1 MANQL
6 GEPAADLQMLDT
18 SGKSVS
24 LYGIKAPF
32 TFITF
37 WDPNC
42 GHCKETVPRI
52 DSIYQAKWKAHG
64 VKLIG
69 VNIDEGANESW
80 KKYIREHN
88 LGEWVNIY
96 QSVKVKEDEAKRGV
110 ANFRQ
115 LYDVF
120 KTPTLY
126 LLDSQKRIIGKM
138 LSIEQFDDVIQAKIK
153 SSPALK

>member
-1 MANQL
+1 M
-6 GEPAADLQMLDT
+6 
-18 SGKSVS
+18 S
-24 LYGIKAPF
+24 LYVIKAPF
-32 TFITF
+32 TVSTF
-37 WDPNC
+37 WEPNC
-42 GHCKETVPRI
+42 GHCEETGPRI
-52 DSIYQAKWKAHG
+52 DSIYQAKWKAQG
-64 VKLIG
+64 VKLVG

-88 LGEWVNIY
+88 LAEWVNIF
-96 QSVKVKEDEAKRGV
+96 QPVKVKEDEAKRGV

-138 LSIEQFDDVIQAKIK
+138 LSIEQFDDVIQAK
-153 SSPALK
+153 